1 MEAVFRFIY
10 LFYPTMLMDSINP
23 LKLVK
28 MSCIICSM
36 ATTSNILTLL
46 KYNSSKQKSGLLEYT
61 EFADYI
67 HRYAQHH
74 VEENSDLLPYCSA
87 TFKETLDSEVEKL
100 VSDKQ
105 VAVTSIR
112 NKEYICVVP
121 YYIERYSAIYDQIEG
136 NVLVAF
142 PSINDIPKAVP
153 NDILTRV
160 ESEVFFKERLS
171 KEELSDK
178 FLYCVS
184 FNKNLPALIF
194 PSIVKIEKVISL
206 ALRKIQNLLQKEES
220 HDYFLKKLTISNPGK
235 ELSIKT
241 FFNNFCTNAV
251 NALENLKENGDTFY
265 YWSQLC
271 YFLKQDYTKLKD
283 LTPEDVSILQSVA
296 IIEMATAYHKTKI
309 AERQQKEA
317 AFELLDG
324 YMKNPPY
331 YFTISDIKKM
341 KDKNGIPLLGQYKE
355 EELMTHLTD
364 LTQNSVDNNLPELLT
379 FRLADSTAY
388 YINKSKVLHLV
399 VRLANDVR
407 LIVRESLIKSWFKTL
422 LEYQTLPEM
431 KDNEAFERCLK
442 REVSA
447 VEPVLYSLL
456 EASFLPVL
464 SFEDQSSSHVTL
476 FHDGVLVPYSELLMV
491 TRSEILADAKLKLP
505 FWYSMPL
512 IAWIMKMLFGPKKN
526 KKRSNKEG
534 SVTLKD
540 QQAKKEAEEALVSR
554 KNEMDSADARK
565 SRRKELRTAAL
576 DVEKLYVPENS
587 TLDRELKGYM
597 HEWNDR
603 IGKQNYENLAEDV
616 NSLIRDYFRKT
627 LRTLKRESFNK
638 DRIEH
643 LAESLVSTP
652 SMMKIKNHPAL
663 KRYIEL
669 YIIQI
674 VKNLPAN

>member
-1 MEAVFRFIY
+1 
-10 LFYPTMLMDSINP
+10 
-23 LKLVK
+23 
-28 MSCIICSM
+28 M

-46 KYNSSKQKSGLLEYT
+46 KYNSSKQKTGLLEYT

-74 VEENSDLLPYCSA
+74 IEENSDLMPYCSA
-87 TFKETLDSEVEKL
+87 TYKDTLDTEINNL
-100 VSDKQ
+100 VSSKQ
-105 VAVTSIR
+105 VAITSIR

-121 YYIERYSAIYDQIEG
+121 YYIDKYAAIYDQIEG
-136 NVLVAF
+136 NILVAF
-142 PSINDIPKAVP
+142 PSINDIPKNIP
-153 NDILTRV
+153 TDILTKV
-160 ESEVFFKERLS
+160 ESEYFFKDRLS
-171 KEELSDK
+171 KEEINDK
-178 FLYCVS
+178 HLYCVS
-184 FNKNLPALIF
+184 FNKNLPSLLF
-194 PSIVKIEKVISL
+194 PSTIKLDKAISL
-206 ALRKIQNLLQKEES
+206 ALRKIQDLFQKEES
-220 HDYFLKKLTISNPGK
+220 HDYFLKKLMISNPGK
-235 ELSIKT
+235 EHSIKV
-241 FFNNFCTNAV
+241 FFGNFCTNAV
-251 NALENLKENGDTFY
+251 NAMENLKENGDTFY

-296 IIEMATAYHKTKI
+296 MIEMATAFHKSK
-309 AERQQKEA
+309 AVERQQKET
-317 AFELLDG
+317 AFGLLDN

-331 YFTISDIKKM
+331 YFTITDIKKM

-355 EELMTHLTD
+355 EELMEHLTHLTQD
-364 LTQNSVDNNLPELLT
+364 SVGNSLPELLT
-379 FRLADSTAY
+379 FRVSDATAY
-388 YINKSKVLHLV
+388 YINKTKVIHLV

-407 LIVRESLIKSWFKTL
+407 LIIRESLIKSWFKTL

-431 KDNEAFERCLK
+431 KDNDAFERCL
-442 REVSA
+442 RNEISA

-456 EASFLPVL
+456 ESSFLPVL

-476 FHDGVLVPYSELLMV
+476 FHDGVLVPYSDILMI
-491 TRSEILADAKLKLP
+491 TRSEILADARLKLP

-526 KKRSNKEG
+526 KNKSAKSG

-540 QQAKKEAEEALVSR
+540 QQAQKEAEEALINR
-554 KNEMDSADARK
+554 KNEMDSADTRK
-565 SRRKELRTAAL
+565 VRRKELRSAAL
-576 DVEKLYVPENS
+576 EVEKLYVPENS

-597 HEWNDR
+597 HDWNDR

-643 LAESLVSTP
+643 LAEALVNTP